1 MTLPFTG
8 SAARIARLIGPAA
21 TARLLAWRG
30 GREINIPA
38 TAKPGTQLLEL
49 LGAVDAQKL
58 IDEFGPGRITLP
70 TGPVRGTGGRKREAM
85 AMLRD
90 GAALGQVAAACDL
103 HIRTVVNYKAELEAA
118 DGRQLDLFDTTS
130 TPD

>member
-1 MTLPFTG
+1 
-8 SAARIARLIGPAA
+8 
-21 TARLLAWRG
+21 
-30 GREINIPA
+30 
-38 TAKPGTQLLEL
+38 
-49 LGAVDAQKL
+49 
-58 IDEFGPGRITLP
+58 
-70 TGPVRGTGGRKREAM
+70 M